1 MKKIFFSFFLIAI
14 TYGSY
19 AQVLIEYGNSAIEV
33 KKAKKNGKWEVTTS
47 RYTISAGKNSKKVQ
61 IRIKLSSQ
69 TGEKVIID
77 PNKFYLV
84 VDSYK
89 IRVRPVDL
97 KYPFA
102 LASIAFVRLTKE
114 DEYGRGNTVRGG
126 YAKNDEVVDTFKD
139 YAIPGYLDIETSL
152 NFGTEKKPEV
162 KTIYYQPNDIENSLI
177 DIYFMLPKDVVDFS
191 FYYGDILVEKLSI
204 DKT

>member
-1 MKKIFFSFFLIAI
+1 MKKICFIFLLIAV
-14 TYGSY
+14 TQGNY
-19 AQVLIEYGNSAIEV
+19 AQVLIEDGKSAIEV

-61 IRIKLSSQ
+61 IRVKLASQ

-84 VDSYK
+84 VDNYK

-102 LASIAFVRLTKE
+102 LASIAFVRLIKE
-114 DEYGRGNTVRGG
+114 DEYGSGNTARGG
-126 YAKNDEVVDTFKD
+126 YNKNDEVVDTFKD
-139 YAIPGYLDIETSL
+139 YAIPGYLDIETTL
-152 NFGTEKKPEV
+152 NFGSENKPRI
-162 KTIYYQPNDIENSLI
+162 KTIYYQPNDIENSLV
-177 DIYFMLPKDVVDFS
+177 DIYFMLPKDVMQFS
-191 FYYGDILVEKLSI
+191 FYYGDILVEKILI
-204 DKT
+204 D